1 MGWILKGN
9 IYMLDTGVL
18 FSCLQKYKIGT
29 WKFQLL
35 KKQRLHFLGQKRQI
49 MFSTQECVNIY
60 LNVLL
65 NNPFM
70 NFANIVMIKCS

>member
-9 IYMLDTGVL
+9 ICMLDTGVL
-18 FSCLQKYKIGT
+18 FSCLQKYKIGAVEKAEIAFS
-29 WKFQLL
+29 WGEKA
-35 KKQRLHFLGQKRQI
+35 I
-49 MFSTQECVNIY
+49 MFSTQECVNLY